1 MQIWPHLV
9 QEELDPYRLSEAN
22 LRRTGRT
29 SSLPTYLKSV
39 HVGANLTQ
47 GPHLVRKN
55 WTNIVSPDLISG
67 LTSGAESRAKSPDRS
82 VTTEREFSADVG
94 LIAAV
99 DDDADVADVGV
110 SIVVSVVDNDVVADG
125 VIVGVIFAGDVASD
139 NAVAAVSG
147 NAADGTAVAAD
158 GTADAADG
166 TADAT
171 VEAEAKSA
179 ALSVIRER
187 KSS

>member
-1 MQIWPHLV
+1 MPCLRHKSRSFKQFTAP
-9 QEELDPYRLSEAN
+9 RL
-22 LRRTGRT
+22 T
-29 SSLPTYLKSV
+29 LPTNFLLKSV

-110 SIVVSVVDNDVVADG
+110 SIVVGVVDNDVVADG
-125 VIVGVIFAGDVASD
+125 VIVVIFAVDVASD

-158 GTADAADG
+158 GTADGADG
-166 TADAT
+166 SADAA

-179 ALSVIRER
+179 TLSVIRER